1 MVILIMSDYYV
12 KKNLSKVTQ
21 MSLITHLNYSFV
33 TIVCNLPYFSFIV
46 CYVCKI
52 VGILMLR
59 QVDMILPYI
68 RYDY

>member
-1 MVILIMSDYYV
+1 MVILIMSEYYV

-21 MSLITHLNYSFV
+21 MSLITYLNYSFV
-33 TIVCNLPYFSFIV
+33 TIVCNLPCFSFIV